1 MELNFQ
7 ASQELEHHQMSS
19 LSLSLSE
26 DMSLLFL
33 PKQSRLLSEDQ
44 LLQISHSSSWL
55 CQIGY
60 FNPGDNWFLQ
70 LQCLELTES
79 VLYLGISN

>member
-19 LSLSLSE
+19 LSLSE
-26 DMSLLFL
+26 DISLLFL

-70 LQCLELTES
+70 LQCMELTES
-79 VLYLGISN
+79 VLYLGSSN

>member
-19 LSLSLSE
+19 LSLSE
-26 DMSLLFL
+26 DISLLFL

-70 LQCLELTES
+70 LQCMELTES